1 MKKLLGCAI
10 TIALVVSSAFIFT
23 SCGDEK
29 QEVELMGISKYS
41 RTQMGELIEYDV
53 SNHQVNENGQI
64 TSFDLHRTNIETVEK
79 SSITIDHVDSDDS
92 TVLLKRDE
100 DGNIISAKTVVPDL
114 GYQMYEY
121 TYDDDL
127 IDTMTYSTDWGGTDK
142 YTIKSTYE
150 KDGGNVTS
158 MDAECIKGTGFANPE
173 VYGYNDN
180 GDVNKVSI
188 APESDTNAYVEIEYN
203 KDGYVTKI
211 TNFNANGAFM
221 TREFEYTSLGK
232 TVTAKTGFKKWQEN
246 SIIDDAL
253 QNCN

>member
-29 QEVELMGISKYS
+29 QEVEFMGISKYS

-79 SSITIDHVDSDDS
+79 SSITIDRVDSDDS

-100 DGNIISAKTVVPDL
+100 DGNIISAKTEVPDL

-127 IDTMTYSTDWGGTDK
+127 IDTMTYRHIARTGVEQTNIQLK
-142 YTIKSTYE
+142 APTRKT
-150 KDGGNVTS
+150 
-158 MDAECIKGTGFANPE
+158 AE
-173 VYGYNDN
+173 
-180 GDVNKVSI
+180 
-188 APESDTNAYVEIEYN
+188 
-203 KDGYVTKI
+203 
-211 TNFNANGAFM
+211 M
-221 TREFEYTSLGK
+221 
-232 TVTAKTGFKKWQEN
+232 
-246 SIIDDAL
+246 
-253 QNCN
+253 